1 MQKPIRLL
9 RPTMDEETWVELKE
23 CYDDGWWS
31 FGPKVK
37 EFEEA
42 FAAKVGAKYAVATN
56 SATSALDVCIKAYGI
71 TGGEL
76 ITPAFTFTSDAHVG
90 EWNGMEVVF
99 ADIEPDTFCI
109 EPFGEHGLPLSNKT
123 RVIIAVDCHGRLA
136 QVEAIRS
143 LVNIAWDSNGIY
155 AGLPKP
161 LIIEDAAHAC
171 YTPGAGQYADITVWS
186 FQAVKSLP
194 IGDGGMITTNDE
206 EIYKKLRQLTWLGI
220 EKNTY
225 ERSLGNKYDADYDIK
240 VGNGIKA
247 YMTNPQAVIGLG
259 QLRRLDSM
267 LERRREIQDKY
278 NDAFRG
284 QSWFKEPLPSH
295 TVQYYT
301 AEFRNRDGLMQFLGE
316 NGIHTG
322 LHFKPL
328 SEMSYWKKAVKQ
340 PLPGTEVW
348 KRILS
353 LPVHSALTDEEQ
365 GYVIEQV
372 FQYYETVIV

>member
-1 MQKPIRLL
+1 MELPIRLL
-9 RPTMDEETWVELKE
+9 RPTMDDQTWQELKE

-42 FAAKVGAKYAVATN
+42 FAKKVGAKYAVATN
-56 SATSALDVCIKAYGI
+56 SATSALDVCIKAYDLK
-71 TGGEL
+71 GGEL

-99 ADIEPDTFCI
+99 ADIYPDTFCI
-109 EPFGEHGLPLSNKT
+109 HPGALPLTKNTK
-123 RVIIAVDCHGRLA
+123 VIVAVDCHGRLA
-136 QVEAIRS
+136 DIESIRKYIIGFN
-143 LVNIAWDSNGIY
+143 LVNNLSIS
-155 AGLPKP
+155 P

-171 YTPGAGQYADITVWS
+171 YTPGAGQGDITVWS

-206 EIYKKLRQLTWLGI
+206 NIYNKIRQLTWLGI

-240 VGNGIKA
+240 VGNGVKA

-259 QLRRLDSM
+259 QLRRLDDM
-267 LERRREIQDKY
+267 LIRRREIQDKY
-278 NDAFRG
+278 NEAFRG
-284 QSWFKEPLPSH
+284 NSWFKEPLPSQ

-301 AEFRNRDGLMQFLGE
+301 AEFEGRDGLMQFLGE

-328 SEMSYWKKAVKQ
+328 SEMTYWKKAVKT
-340 PLPGTEVW
+340 PLLGTEVW

-365 GYVIEQV
+365 RYIMDKVLA
-372 FQYYETVIV
+372 YYEK